1 MEWQAEELTAPRR
14 RPVAQLGLGALRRV
28 DAEPRSLA
36 AILDRGLEAFRNHLG
51 IVVLAGMIA
60 FVPATLSAL
69 VGTSIQAA
77 SEELLSWTVFWS
89 GLASVWIAAMCA
101 RAMSYSIV
109 GRRVSWREIVHFKL
123 GEALG
128 LLVLS
133 ALVAGLLF
141 VSVFTLIGW
150 IFVGWLLALA
160 PSVYVLEPAPS
171 AWRHVQYAL
180 RRSVQL
186 ARDGFWRWAGIAIV
200 AGVIQAFGSSLDL
213 VFIDPENWV
222 RAARALH
229 LTVDQ
234 VEVLYSLL
242 VLLPKTFVTAISA
255 FVMASFYFDQRALL
269 ECVDLYIA
277 VEELEEA

>member
-1 MEWQAEELTAPRR
+1 
-14 RPVAQLGLGALRRV
+14 
-28 DAEPRSLA
+28 
-36 AILDRGLEAFRNHLG
+36 
-51 IVVLAGMIA
+51 MIA

-109 GRRVSWREIVHFKL
+109 GRRASWREIVHFKL

-255 FVMASFYFDQRALL
+255 FVMASFYFDQRARL
-269 ECVDLYIA
+269 EGVDLYIA

>member
-1 MEWQAEELTAPRR
+1 MEWQAEELTAPRW

-109 GRRVSWREIVHFKL
+109 GRRASWREIVHFKL

-255 FVMASFYFDQRALL
+255 FVMASFYFDQRARL
-269 ECVDLYIA
+269 EGVDLYIA

>member
-109 GRRVSWREIVHFKL
+109 GRRASWREIVHFKL

-255 FVMASFYFDQRALL
+255 FVMASFYFDQRARL
-269 ECVDLYIA
+269 EGVDLYIA

>member
-1 MEWQAEELTAPRR
+1 MEWQVEELTAPRR
-14 RPVAQLGLGALRRV
+14 RAVAQRGPAALRRV

-36 AILDRGLEAFRNHLG
+36 AILDRGLDAFREHLG

-60 FVPATLSAL
+60 FVPATLSAVL
-69 VGTSIQAA
+69 GTSIRA
-77 SEELLSWTVFWS
+77 SSQELLSWTTFWNA
-89 GLASVWIAAMCA
+89 LASVWIAAMCA

-109 GRRVSWREIVHFKL
+109 GRRATWREIVHLKF

-133 ALVAGLLF
+133 GLVAGAFF

-171 AWRHVQYAL
+171 AWQHVQYAL

-186 ARDGFWRWAGIAIV
+186 AKDGFWRWAGIGIV
-200 AGVIQAFGSSLDL
+200 AAVIQFFGSSLEL
-213 VFIDPENWV
+213 VFIDPENWT

-234 VEVLYSLL
+234 VEWLYSLF
-242 VLLPKTFVTAISA
+242 VMLPRTFVTAISA
-255 FVMASFYFDQRALL
+255 FVMASFYFDQRARL
-269 ECVDLYIA
+269 EGVDLYIA
-277 VEELEEA
+277 VGELEEA